1 MLLHSR
7 AEYLPYHTYLSGV
20 RTKSS
25 ETKKRYEKSSHSLP
39 INANNKRP
47 LLTTTTMDLS
57 PTTMAHK
64 AFEDA
69 VANLSNGQF
78 GGGQGNHGHG
88 GGTGKEIGRSESAE
102 SREDTLL
109 FNTNLTNNNAGAE
122 YDEKAMCSRIEEIWR
137 SGSGTVETKIT
148 QTMETILAEIDG
160 LVGLGLG
167 AFAALDSTKR
177 ALNQSKELAENRD
190 REAKRL
196 HSIDEQSR
204 STLSVSD
211 TFESSHDIMI
221 PASSIVCQIRS
232 D

>member
-1 MLLHSR
+1 MR
-7 AEYLPYHTYLSGV
+7 GMDP
-20 RTKSS
+20 
-25 ETKKRYEKSSHSLP
+25 KKRFIFNLLFSLQP
-39 INANNKRP
+39 TNATKAPPAN
-47 LLTTTTMDLS
+47 TTMELS
-57 PTTMAHK
+57 PHSMAQA

-69 VANLSNGQF
+69 VANMSNGPF
-78 GGGQGNHGHG
+78 GGGEGNHGHG
-88 GGTGKEIGRSESAE
+88 GGGTGKDIDRSESAE

-109 FNTNLTNNNAGAE
+109 FDTVLTNNNVGVE
-122 YDEKAMCSRIEEIWR
+122 HDEKAMCSRIEDIWR
-137 SGSGTVETKIT
+137 SSKMSCLTITKIT

-160 LVGLGLG
+160 LIGLGLG

-211 TFESSHDIMI
+211 SRGIS
-221 PASSIVCQIRS
+221 
-232 D
+232 